1 MTNLPRGVFRGH
13 DKSGF
18 QVYNG
23 VMIRRVLIIF
33 VAFAIILGGFQPSF
47 GMMPGVA
54 FTQVEMSASASDCPE
69 ATSDDCCDQTEKG
82 KRLCQ
87 WNDACS
93 ARCHINVGVEPFVFG
108 QMAALARTQRNGLP
122 KPDPLR
128 TTRAGPHF
136 RPPIG

>member
-1 MTNLPRGVFRGH
+1 ML
-13 DKSGF
+13 
-18 QVYNG
+18 
-23 VMIRRVLIIF
+23 RRVLIIF

-82 KRLCQ
+82 KRLCL

-93 ARCHINVGVEPFVFG
+93 TRCHIHAGVEPLVFR
-108 QMAALARTQRNGLP
+108 QTTIMTRMQVSALP
-122 KPDPLR
+122 KPGQLLA
-128 TTRAGPHF
+128 TRVGPHF
-136 RPPIG
+136 RPPNG